1 MNRRT
6 APHRRTALLLVALA
20 LASCE
25 KKPEPTVDPG
35 AATGDTDAPPPV
47 KLDDSVPQE
56 PDPAEIAQGQQKYLV
71 GEYADVITLLQP
83 LYADLKERKQYRA
96 SALAGTWLA
105 LAHAKSVFENSKEP
119 AEWALSMAASTADA
133 EVAAAVALAMGA
145 YQIGNEDFDHAIT
158 SLAGAAA
165 SPDAGTA
172 ALGHVLKAEALIGA
186 AFGGGES
193 ETVQHPEKFDEAKA
207 EYDAAAASAKGHA
220 AEDLLMGRIEE
231 GYAALADY
239 RKDKAGVCPHAL
251 AALSAF
257 SRGGA
262 KRLLEGPAELARDNK
277 CVIPAELAAPEE
289 G

>member
-1 MNRRT
+1 MNRRI
-6 APHRRTALLLVALA
+6 APHRTALLLAALA

-25 KKPEPTVDPG
+25 KKNEPTVDPG

-47 KLDDSVPQE
+47 KIDDSVPQE

-83 LYADLKERKQYRA
+83 IYADLKERKQYRA

-119 AEWALSMAASTADA
+119 AEWALSMAASTGDA
-133 EVAAAVALAMGA
+133 EVAAAAALAMGA
-145 YQIGNEDFDHAIT
+145 YQIGNEDFEHAIT

-165 SPDAGTA
+165 SKDAGTA

-207 EYDAAAASAKGHA
+207 EYDAAAASAKGHPS
-220 AEDLLMGRIEE
+220 EDLLMGRVEE

-239 RKDKAGVCPHAL
+239 RKDKAGVCPHAIS
-251 AALSAF
+251 ALSAF
-257 SRGGA
+257 SRAGA

-277 CVIPAELAAPEE
+277 CVIPPELAAPEDA
-289 G
+289 